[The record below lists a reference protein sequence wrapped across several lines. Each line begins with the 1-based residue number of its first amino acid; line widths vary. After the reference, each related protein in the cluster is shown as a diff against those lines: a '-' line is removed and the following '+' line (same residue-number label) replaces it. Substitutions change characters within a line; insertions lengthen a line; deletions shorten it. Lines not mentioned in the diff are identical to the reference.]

1 MHLGMKKNA
10 TNDTS
15 CMGLWSSLTI
25 INRDCQIFSSLD
37 LPFSILKKSQSDPN
51 QFYALTESI
60 EWIESIH
67 IDDTVRLRDGDSYSV
82 QVIVASSSPRT
93 RLYKYLRSI
102 LTMLKWMSF

>member
-1 MHLGMKKNA
+1 MYLGMKSFD

-60 EWIESIH
+60 EWNESIQ
-67 IDDTVRLRDGDSYSV
+67 IDDISSCMLSGYVVETPTVYRL
-82 QVIVASSSPRT
+82 
-93 RLYKYLRSI
+93 L
-102 LTMLKWMSF
+102 